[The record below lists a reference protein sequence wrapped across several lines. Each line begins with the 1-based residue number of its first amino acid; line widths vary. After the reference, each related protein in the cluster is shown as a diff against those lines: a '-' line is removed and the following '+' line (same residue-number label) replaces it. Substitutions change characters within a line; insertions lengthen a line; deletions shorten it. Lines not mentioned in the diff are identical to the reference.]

1 MSSRHRSSSSTTRP
15 PGSGARTR
23 RNREALARAYTR
35 RIVRSATL
43 PDGATVERTLTV
55 VANPVFGYPT
65 DLAQRLF
72 HVLVGRWEAQGRP
85 DDPSVYVTRAD
96 LCRDLGVKVSGR
108 ELGRIEHQLRALK
121 AVSIEFSDA
130 WYAKEDPRQRGT
142 WAPGKKTV
150 TVIADWCFAA
160 EPLGGGPRRA
170 CRGYPGAAWVKL
182 GEAIHA
188 SLRGRYL
195 QPLDLAY
202 FLGLDAVSRRLYVY
216 LSKRGGRDKATYAER
231 LALLRERLPLDGDR
245 PSRVVGPLKRA
256 LDRLTAPLDLDGRQV
271 RFLEGYQWPFDG
283 DGWDQVVR
291 VWFHSRGHLDALR
304 KLKARI
310 AAGGGEGLPPA
321 VARDSAED
329 IGTEGEAVP

>member
-1 MSSRHRSSSSTTRP
+1 MLEGEGNVIEVPLFVLNNKAARVRCAD
-15 PGSGARTR
+15 PGD
-23 RNREALARAYTR
+23 REALARAYTR

-43 PDGATVERTLTV
+43 PDGTTV
-55 VANPVFGYPT
+55 AAQSP
-65 DLAQRLF
+65 QRLMNQA
-72 HVLVGRWEAQGRP
+72 VTGKNSCRRPARIVDVVQP
-85 DDPSVYVTRAD
+85 DDPNVYVTRAD
-96 LCRDLGVKVSGR
+96 LCRALGVKVSGR

-150 TVIADWCFAA
+150 SVIADWCFAA
-160 EPLGGGPRRA
+160 GPLARGPRRA

-231 LALLRERLPLDGDR
+231 LALIRERLPLDGDR
-245 PSRVVGPLKRA
+245 PSRG
-256 LDRLTAPLDLDGRQV
+256 
-271 RFLEGYQWPFDG
+271 
-283 DGWDQVVR
+283 
-291 VWFHSRGHLDALR
+291 
-304 KLKARI
+304 
-310 AAGGGEGLPPA
+310 
-321 VARDSAED
+321 
-329 IGTEGEAVP
+329 